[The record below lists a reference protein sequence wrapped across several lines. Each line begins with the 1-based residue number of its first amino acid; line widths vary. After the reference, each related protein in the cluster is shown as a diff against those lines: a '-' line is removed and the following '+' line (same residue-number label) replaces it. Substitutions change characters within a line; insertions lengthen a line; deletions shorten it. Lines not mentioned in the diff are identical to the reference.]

1 MKKGF
6 SEKINDSAFERYKK
20 NSNKYSLFFALSLC
34 LISVLSFYFYGENSS
49 EMDNPQAIYIGVF
62 IGAIFIFIALIQI
75 LQRLKSKTW
84 DGKVIDKK
92 IEHKQQKKYSS
103 GNGFFKQK
111 YIENKIEYIIIIK
124 RDDGKNHTI
133 ITENDDTLF
142 NYYKIG
148 DLVRH
153 HKGLNTL
160 EKYDKTE
167 DKIIFCNAC
176 ASLNDINDDFCH
188 RCGAPL
194 LK

>member
-6 SEKINDSAFERYKK
+6 SEKINDPAFDRYKK
-20 NSNKYSLFFALSLC
+20 NSNRYSLIFALILSI
-34 LISVLSFYFYGENSS
+34 ISILSFYFYGENSN
-49 EMDNPQAIYIGVF
+49 EMDNPQAIYIGIF
-62 IGAIFIFIALIQI
+62 IGAIFISIALVQI
-75 LQRLKSKTW
+75 FQRINSKTW

-92 IEHKQQKKYSS
+92 IEHKQIKKYSS
-103 GNGFFKQK
+103 GDGFFKHK
-111 YIENKIEYIIIIK
+111 YIENKTEYIIIIK
-124 RDDGKNHTI
+124 RDDSKIHTV
-133 ITENDDTLF
+133 ITEDDDTLF